1 MAGLNE
7 YECEMLDAVLE
18 AFGKQDGLTWQQL
31 LDIFGDDED
40 FALSLIDV
48 LVEYGLVSEA
58 GNVTGRKLPLMINRE
73 PKALLF
79 MQSGGF
85 LKRYFETA
93 DIREEEPITS
103 VPTRPLYFK
112 YLLVT
117 AALILIAALVFGIYY
132 LLNHYIGR

>member
-103 VPTRPLYFK
+103 VPTRLKYFK
-112 YLLVT
+112 YLLIA
-117 AALILIAALVFGIYY
+117 AALIVIVSAFFIYY
-132 LLNHYIGR
+132 MMLHHLKH